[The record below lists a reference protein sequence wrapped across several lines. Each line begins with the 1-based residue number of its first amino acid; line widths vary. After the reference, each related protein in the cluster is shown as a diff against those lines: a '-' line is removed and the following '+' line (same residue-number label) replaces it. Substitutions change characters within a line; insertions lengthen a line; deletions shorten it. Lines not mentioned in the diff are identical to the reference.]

1 MKLNKCNVKQSKYRP
16 QISPAEHEKVRLA
29 VHEGIK
35 CTERN
40 IATYDDDLK
49 VAYYGKFLRANII
62 NLLSKVFP
70 SSYTVP
76 GKNCKRIVI
85 NPSFSFYVTA
95 EQDFERTAGY
105 KIADSGYP
113 DMLQET
119 FADDCPMINSKYELV
134 LSYDAPRLI
143 KVSLMSHNPM
153 LEAIII
159 YSLGDIIDADETS
172 AYQEQEN
179 AMSFVPK
186 KNQLENISG
195 GMD

>member
-1 MKLNKCNVKQSKYRP
+1 
-16 QISPAEHEKVRLA
+16 
-29 VHEGIK
+29 
-35 CTERN
+35 
-40 IATYDDDLK
+40 
-49 VAYYGKFLRANII
+49 
-62 NLLSKVFP
+62 
-70 SSYTVP
+70 
-76 GKNCKRIVI
+76 
-85 NPSFSFYVTA
+85 
-95 EQDFERTAGY
+95 
-105 KIADSGYP
+105 
-113 DMLQET
+113 MLQET